1 LCQAFRAIALSSWHK
16 GSGLAR
22 SARYNTLYMQ
32 LLLLLLAAAALVC
45 AQKKPVTLEL
55 AAEYRVPTP
64 QVIWAPDGWRLLV
77 QKEKQLGL
85 YTIAGGAQEPLIDLA
100 TLESQAV
107 TAPAA
112 DPVPFHWTNRGVKEQ
127 PVQWAP
133 DGTFL
138 LLAVKGDLFRFDLKT
153 RETTQL
159 TKTTGAEQ
167 DPRISPDGRK
177 VSFHREHDLWVLDL
191 ASRKETRLSTGGT
204 STRMN
209 GGLDWAYPEELG
221 LSTAHWWSPDSSR
234 IAYLQFDTSGVMLYP
249 HADLTI
255 LRPLAEPQ
263 RFPQAGTANS
273 TVRLGVVSAGGGRT
287 RWLDTA
293 GPDDRLLARVTWRAG
308 SRAVV
313 AHRLNRIQNQLEA
326 VEFDLATGQG
336 HTLVSESDPA
346 WVNLKDDF
354 RFLSKTEQLV
364 WGSERDGFRHLYLVS
379 LRSRM
384 ATVAITRGDWE
395 VTDLHCVDEET
406 GAIYFTATA
415 ESPIERHLYR
425 ANLRGGSEPE
435 RLTKEPGTHA
445 INMAPGCRHYTDTWS
460 SLTEPPQTVVASSAG
475 GRIGVVEAQ
484 DRKVLDEYEVLPTEL
499 CEFRGQDGAL
509 YYARLLRPAG
519 FDPSE
524 KYPAVVQV
532 YGGPHAQNVRNLW
545 RGPDWDQALAHRGFV
560 VWQMDNRGTAYRGH
574 AWETPLHRRFGK
586 QELADQIEG
595 VEHLVSLGFVDPER
609 IGVNGWSYGGFMT
622 LYSMLNS
629 PDTFRAGIAGAPVTD
644 WRNYDTIYTE
654 RYLGLPAENE
664 DGYRLS
670 SPLHQAANLK
680 GRVLLVHNFEDDNVL
695 FQHTLRMADEF
706 QKENKPFEMMIYP
719 QKTHGVTGK
728 VRQHLLRAF
737 TDFLER
743 TLR

>member
-1 LCQAFRAIALSSWHK
+1 MHK

-64 QVIWAPDGWRLLV
+64 QVIWEPDGSRLLV
-77 QKEKQLGL
+77 QKEKQLSL

-107 TAPAA
+107 TAPVA

-153 RETTQL
+153 RETAQL

-167 DPRISPDGRK
+167 DPKISPDGRK
-177 VSFHREHDLWVLDL
+177 VSFRREHDLWVLDL
-191 ASRKETRLSTGGT
+191 ASRKETRLTTGGT

-273 TVRLGVVSAGGGRT
+273 TVRLGAVSAGGGRT

-293 GPDDRLLARVTWRAG
+293 GSDDRLLARVTWRAG

-313 AHRLNRIQNQLEA
+313 VHRFNRIQNQLEA

-379 LRSRM
+379 LRARM
-384 ATVAITRGDWE
+384 ATVAITHGDWE

-415 ESPIERHLYR
+415 KSPIERHLYR
-425 ANLRGGSEPE
+425 ANLRGSSEPE

-445 INMAPGCRHYTDTWS
+445 INMAPGCRYYTDTWS
-460 SLTEPPQTVVASSAG
+460 SLSEPPQTVVASSAG
-475 GRIGVVEAQ
+475 GRIGVIEVQ
-484 DRKVLDEYEVLPTEL
+484 DRKVLDEYEILPTEL
-499 CEFRGQDGAL
+499 REFRGQDGAL

-519 FDPSE
+519 FDPSV

-695 FQHTLRMADEF
+695 FQHTLRMADAF

-728 VRQHLLRAF
+728 ARQHLLRAF

-743 TLR
+743 TLK